1 MDLLGRTLN
10 LPGKRHI
17 ACCLLLLMDGVFLHS
32 QTSKPTRLDLGVTYV
47 AERSLKADSSQNFW
61 TQGGS
66 IELGANVWHGWG
78 IAANITGTH
87 TGSIGS
93 SAIPL
98 SLVTATFGPRY
109 RWHADGRLSL
119 YGEGLIGE
127 ANGFHSLLPTIAGSQ
142 SSANGFSAQVGGG
155 VDYSLSNRFALR
167 LLDAAWSRTQLPN
180 GTDNVQNNL
189 RLAAGVVLRFG
200 AVSK

>member
-1 MDLLGRTLN
+1 

-17 ACCLLLLMDGVFLHS
+17 AFCLLLLMDGVFLHS

-109 RWHADGRLSL
+109 RWHADRRLSL

-155 VDYSLSNRFALR
+155 VDCSLSNRFALR

>member
-1 MDLLGRTLN
+1 
-10 LPGKRHI
+10 
-17 ACCLLLLMDGVFLHS
+17 MDGVFLHS

-109 RWHADGRLSL
+109 RWHADRRLSL